1 MPTWWAPRPKVAGS
15 LAMTS
20 PYVLPAFTALPAMN
34 DQQRATFY
42 AYYPSVERDEL
53 TGVLLAVV
61 LGSLGAHH
69 FYLRR
74 PVLGVLYFLFSWTS
88 IPFFLG
94 LIEAFFMPARV
105 RRFNAEQGALLA
117 MSIVNGVPLGRPAM
131 RGPCPH
137 CGRAQVAG
145 VRYCAGCG
153 SAVFA

>member
-1 MPTWWAPRPKVAGS
+1 
-15 LAMTS
+15 MTT
-20 PYVLPAFTALPAMN
+20 PIVLPAMT

-42 AYYPSVERDEL
+42 AYYPAVQRDEL

-74 PVLGVLYFLFSWTS
+74 PVLGVLYLLFSWTS

-94 LIEAFFMPARV
+94 LIEAFLMPARV
-105 RRFNAEQGALLA
+105 RRFNAEQAALLA
-117 MSIVNGVPLGRPAM
+117 MTVVSGVPLGAPRTMTACM
-131 RGPCPH
+131 Y
-137 CGRAQVAG
+137 CGKAQVAG

-153 SAVFA
+153 HAVFA